1 MITNAEHHR
10 RLEKKGEW
18 RTAHKVIRCSHYF
31 GDLASCDRAIAPG
44 RRYFDTNEKV
54 PDAGILTGFAVC
66 ANCAN
71 AAYSTSF
78 LVKERTS

>member
-54 PDAGILTGFAVC
+54 PDAGIRFNEAEASCLGKPQKPA
-66 ANCAN
+66 
-71 AAYSTSF
+71 
-78 LVKERTS
+78 ERDAR